1 MFMQTKRRGGIINHY
16 KKWSCWLD
24 YFAVLHTHDAR
35 THLEEIFSVY
45 VELSIERN
53 SSIECSL

>member
-16 KKWSCWLD
+16 KKWPCWLD